1 VTNGVA
7 AQFLVDEAL
16 HILHSL
22 SDTHNQKDTLPASP
36 SAQFI
41 IKVLT
46 FVKSLS
52 FIQYSSQEQPVTIH
66 DSRGDNVKKAMGL
79 LSKAAEADN
88 PDALFLLGE
97 LNFVSPPGPLSYLT
111 HLLMTVRELFKGELS
126 RGFLV
131 VKYLRSKDGE
141 FNRNAFTRIHVC
153 HRNRKC
159 RRT

>member
-1 VTNGVA
+1 MTNGVA

-41 IKVLT
+41 INVLT

-52 FIQYSSQEQPVTIH
+52 FIQYSSQEQPVTLH

-97 LNFVSPPGPLSYLT
+97 LNFVPSPAFIVLDPFANDSTGT
-111 HLLMTVRELFKGELS
+111 IQRRIIERLFG
-126 RGFLV
+126 G
-131 VKYLRSKDGE
+131 
-141 FNRNAFTRIHVC
+141 
-153 HRNRKC
+153 
-159 RRT
+159 